1 MVSLDFNFVIV
12 SFWCCGSYAHFMRW
26 TIIFMGDYTFY
37 GHRRS
42 GWGKAR
48 SKFQI
53 LFRPFPQTFVVWTL
67 SLSFQVF
74 PQTLLFIFS
83 GRFPRHSLCELYL
96 SQRECVCVSTLR
108 EIKVDTSTSSS
119 GRSQWSVLASSWR
132 KVNYKCR
139 SKEFVLK
146 SFDAQTVY
154 REFYPPQC
162 QSHFPFSG
170 PAPNFCQ
177 WSFNLSKAAQ
187 FENKMW
193 NNLCRKRNFRYEEG

>member
-12 SFWCCGSYAHFMRW
+12 SFWCCGNSAHFMRS
-26 TIIFMGDYTFY
+26 TIIFIRDHTFY
-37 GHRRS
+37 GGLRS

-48 SKFQI
+48 SEFQI
-53 LFRPFPQTFVVWTL
+53 LFRPSP
-67 SLSFQVF
+67 
-74 PQTLLFIFS
+74 
-83 GRFPRHSLCELYL
+83 PRHSLCELYL

-139 SKEFVLK
+139 RSKEFVLK
-146 SFDAQTVY
+146 SYGAQTVY

-170 PAPNFCQ
+170 AAPNFCQ